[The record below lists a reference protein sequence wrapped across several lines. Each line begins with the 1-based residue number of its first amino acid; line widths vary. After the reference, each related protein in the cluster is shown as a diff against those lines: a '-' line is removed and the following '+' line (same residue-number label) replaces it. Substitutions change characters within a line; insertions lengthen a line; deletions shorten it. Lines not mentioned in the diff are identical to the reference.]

1 MEIDFVTPGAHFHN
15 ITAMADGDHIRFSG
29 LYDVGAG
36 LIPAIVFS
44 VGNAPWI
51 SSLDQC
57 IRNVCCLWEIA
68 QGLRDAEMIRA
79 LGAPYCDERL
89 NVSGIDLMKGN
100 EPGSGR
106 WSVRTMIQ
114 PCFVA
119 MLFISVVPFY
129 IWHEIIPLEWAPLSV
144 QWNAV
149 WYGQPCHNVQY
160 AGRTVC
166 VHCINSKPANADYV
180 FTANWFRTFN
190 CDWKCRTGFKGPNC
204 EIDVALAIGLA
215 AGLVGLLATALIF
228 FCMRRRWLWCWY
240 RSAAPSV
247 PRPVVEAVP
256 VVVQPPPPP
265 PLVARQAVVSPSSP
279 ITGVRS
285 DIITFKDVP
294 NMNEF
299 RIKFN

>member
-15 ITAMADGDHIRFSG
+15 ITAMADGDHIRLTGLFGSG
-29 LYDVGAG
+29 TG
-36 LIPAIVFS
+36 LIPAIVFA
-44 VGNAPWI
+44 VGNAPWV
-51 SSLDQC
+51 SNLDQC

-68 QGLRDAEMIRA
+68 QALRDAEMLRA
-79 LGAPYCDERL
+79 LGGPYCDERL

-100 EPGSGR
+100 LQDAGQ

-114 PCFVA
+114 PSFVA
-119 MLFISVVPFY
+119 MLFISMVPFY

-166 VHCINSKPANADYV
+166 VHCVNSKPTNSDYV
-180 FTANWFRTFN
+180 FTANWFRTFH
-190 CDWKCRTGFKGPNC
+190 CDWRCRTGFKGPNC
-204 EIDVALAIGLA
+204 EIDVSLAIGLSAGA
-215 AGLVGLLATALIF
+215 AGLLAVALIF
-228 FCMRRRWLWCWY
+228 FCMRRRWFWWCVQT
-240 RSAAPSV
+240 AAPRSV
-247 PRPVVEAVP
+247 VMEATPAP
-256 VVVQPPPPP
+256 VVVAATPRT
-265 PLVARQAVVSPSSP
+265 APSSP
-279 ITGVRS
+279 SIAASVRS
-285 DIITFKDVP
+285 EIITFKDMP